1 MQNKS
6 NNKQITSEIIVERIK
21 NYFIEAK
28 NRNYADFIIDSDL
41 NNIIKEFEN
50 SIRENAVVE
59 IQADIL
65 YNLSEIKSLVNDV
78 TDSVKGMIR
87 GYKNS

>member
-21 NYFIEAK
+21 NYLSEAK
-28 NRNYADFIIDSDL
+28 NRHYADFIIDSDL

-50 SIRENAVVE
+50 SIRETAVVE

-78 TDSVKGMIR
+78 TDSVNGMIR
-87 GYKNS
+87 GYEN

>member
-28 NRNYADFIIDSDL
+28 NRNYADFLIDLDL

-65 YNLSEIKSLVNDV
+65 YSLSEIKSLMDDV
-78 TDSVKGMIR
+78 TDSVNGMLR

>member
-21 NYFIEAK
+21 NYFNEAK
-28 NRNYADFIIDSDL
+28 NRNYADFLIDLDL

-78 TDSVKGMIR
+78 TDSVNGMIR
-87 GYKNS
+87 GYEN

>member
-28 NRNYADFIIDSDL
+28 NRNYADFIVDSDL

-78 TDSVKGMIR
+78 TDSVNGMIR
-87 GYKNS
+87 GYEN

>member
-21 NYFIEAK
+21 NYFIEEK
-28 NRNYADFIIDSDL
+28 NRHYADFIIDSDL
-41 NNIIKEFEN
+41 NNIINEFET

-78 TDSVKGMIR
+78 TDSVNDMIR
-87 GYKNS
+87 GYEN